1 MIKSLA
7 CKAALLNNNTLLL
20 FSKADLICKSLQ
32 TKEP

>member
-7 CKAALLNNNTLLL
+7 CKAALLNNNILLS